1 MKRRSFIRASII
13 LVTTISI
20 PLLFKKYQLFK
31 WKRFPL
37 IHPVILSHFCDEET
51 IQKIGIGYRSIVPA
65 ENSER
70 QLHALLLNTL
80 AENERNISDPAVLS
94 NLLNRKIQKEFNAE
108 KIVIVNGWVLSEPE
122 SRQCALLTF
131 SE

>member
-51 IQKIGIGYRSIVPA
+51 IQKIGITYRSIVPA
-65 ENSER
+65 ENSEK

-80 AENERNISDPAVLS
+80 LENEQNISDPAVIS

-108 KIVIVNGWVLSEPE
+108 KIIIVNGWVLSETE

>member
-51 IQKIGIGYRSIVPA
+51 IQKIGITYRSIVPA
-65 ENSER
+65 ENSEKR
-70 QLHALLLNTL
+70 LHALLLNTL
-80 AENERNISDPAVLS
+80 LENEQNISDPAVIS
-94 NLLNRKIQKEFNAE
+94 NLLNRKIQEEFNAE
-108 KIVIVNGWVLSEPE
+108 KIIIVNGWVLSETE